1 MHRLTSSFWL
11 GLAAALYVSAA
22 GCASLTPLSSVVAQA
37 AVPDIP
43 VTVAPAPIVSTP
55 PADVPDSPVTVAP
68 APVVTPPP
76 TDDSDTPETVAPAP
90 IGSTPPTDVPD
101 APVTIPPAP
110 IVTPPPAKS
119 APIPAPPTPLVIVIS
134 GEQGEPHIALLLPL
148 NSETFRRAAEALR
161 AGFMVA
167 AKKQPATLKV
177 KVYGSTDESKEIAAL
192 YQKAVNSGAVV
203 VAGPLTRDGVTA
215 LAGQVKITVPTL
227 ALNYVDG
234 ASLTYFDHIN
244 TQNLFFFS
252 LSIEAEARQ
261 AAQMAIAAKLKKAT
275 VISTGT
281 SLSKRLALAFTKEW
295 DALGGMVSEE
305 ILYLDDR
312 KPLGLLSTE
321 PGNMIF
327 LAAEAEKA
335 RVMRPYIN
343 AALPIYATSQIFTS
357 NTKTLSNYDLDNIR
371 FADMPWLLQKDHPAV
386 MIYPRANPALPSDME
401 RLYAMG
407 IDAFR
412 LLHILRVSTLQ
423 NEITR
428 GSLPMDGVTGYIDL
442 INRQFV
448 REAIPAQIKQG
459 QSQLLTRPKLPPVS
473 LRP

>member
-1 MHRLTSSFWL
+1 M
-11 GLAAALYVSAA
+11 
-22 GCASLTPLSSVVAQA
+22 AQA
-37 AVPDIP
+37 ADSDIQEIAVSAP
-43 VTVAPAPIVSTP
+43 VVTTPSADVSDTPATAAPAPL
-55 PADVPDSPVTVAP
+55 
-68 APVVTPPP
+68 VTPPP
-76 TDDSDTPETVAPAP
+76 TDISDTPETVAPNP
-90 IGSTPPTDVPD
+90 VEMPPPNDVPD
-101 APVTIPPAP
+101 TPAVVAPTPV
-110 IVTPPPAKS
+110 VTPTPVIITPAKP
-119 APIPAPPTPLVIVIS
+119 APIPAPPTLPAIVINS
-134 GEQGEPHIALLLPL
+134 EQSEPHIALLLPL

-167 AKKQPATLKV
+167 AKNQPATLKV

-192 YQKAVNSGAVV
+192 YQKAINSGAVV

-215 LAGQVKITVPTL
+215 LTGQVKISVPTL

-234 ASLTYFDHIN
+234 TSLTYFDHIN
-244 TQNLFFFS
+244 SQNLFFFS

-261 AAQMAIAAKLKKAT
+261 AAQMAISARLKNAT

-281 SLSKRLALAFTKEW
+281 SLSKRLALAFSKEW
-295 DALGGMVSEE
+295 NALGGTVSEE
-305 ILYLDDR
+305 IIYLDDR
-312 KPLGLLSTE
+312 KQFGSLSIE

-423 NEITR
+423 NEVTR

-473 LRP
+473 HRP

>member
-1 MHRLTSSFWL
+1 MHRSTSSFWL

-22 GCASLTPLSSVVAQA
+22 GCASLTPLSSVAAQS
-37 AVPDIP
+37 AVPDISATAASAP
-43 VTVAPAPIVSTP
+43 VVTSPT
-55 PADVPDSPVTVAP
+55 DDSDTPVTVAP

-76 TDDSDTPETVAPAP
+76 AQ
-90 IGSTPPTDVPD
+90 
-101 APVTIPPAP
+101 
-110 IVTPPPAKS
+110 S
-119 APIPAPPTPLVIVIS
+119 APIPAPPVPPVIVIS
-134 GEQGEPHIALLLPL
+134 GEQSEPHIALLLPL

-161 AGFMVA
+161 AGFMAA
-167 AKKQPATLKV
+167 AKNQPVTLKV

-192 YQKAVNSGAVV
+192 YQTAINSGAVV

-215 LAGQVKITVPTL
+215 LAEQVKITVPTL
-227 ALNYVDG
+227 ALNYVDE
-234 ASLTYFDHIN
+234 ASLAYFDDIN

-252 LSIEAEARQ
+252 LSIEAEARL
-261 AAQMAIAAKLKKAT
+261 AAQMAIAAKLKNAT
-275 VISTGT
+275 VVSTGT

-295 DALGGMVSEE
+295 DALGGTISEE

-312 KPLGLLSTE
+312 KPFGLLSIE

-335 RVMRPYIN
+335 RVIRPYIN

-371 FADMPWLLQKDHPAV
+371 FTDMPWLLQKDHPAV
-386 MIYPRANPALPSDME
+386 MIYPRANPALTPDME

-412 LLHILRVSTLQ
+412 LLHILGVSSLQ
-423 NEITR
+423 NNVSR

-442 INRQFV
+442 VNKQFI

>member
-1 MHRLTSSFWL
+1 MTTPPAEISDTPE
-11 GLAAALYVSAA
+11 AA
-22 GCASLTPLSSVVAQA
+22 
-37 AVPDIP
+37 
-43 VTVAPAPIVSTP
+43 APAPLVTP
-55 PADVPDSPVTVAP
+55 PPDDVSDTPETDAPAPVVVPPPTHVPDTPETAAP

-76 TDDSDTPETVAPAP
+76 AKPAPA
-90 IGSTPPTDVPD
+90 
-101 APVTIPPAP
+101 
-110 IVTPPPAKS
+110 
-119 APIPAPPTPLVIVIS
+119 PAPPTPPAIMIRS
-134 GEQGEPHIALLLPL
+134 EPSEPHIALLLPL
-148 NSETFRRAAEALR
+148 HSETFKRAADALR

-167 AKKQPATLKV
+167 AKNQSAALKV

-192 YQKAVNSGAVV
+192 YQKATNSGAVV

-234 ASLTYFDHIN
+234 TSLTYFDHIN

-261 AAQMAIAAKLKKAT
+261 AAQMATAARLKKAM

-281 SLSKRLALAFTKEW
+281 SLSKRLALAFSKEW
-295 DALGGMVSEE
+295 TALGGTVSEE
-305 ILYLDDR
+305 IIYLDDR
-312 KPLGLLSTE
+312 KQLGSLSTE
-321 PGNMIF
+321 PGNMVF

-386 MIYPRANPALPSDME
+386 MIYPRANPALSSDME

-412 LLHILRVSTLQ
+412 LLHILRVSILQ

-459 QSQLLTRPKLPPVS
+459 QSQLLTRPKLPPAS
-473 LRP
+473 FRP